1 MNNGRRDDIL
11 SGHWQEGW
19 STGWTWDRR
28 CDILRGEGQERW
40 CTDWTSVDMG
50 SICCHMDK
58 RDDVLTGLGQI
69 MW

>member
-40 CTDWTSVDMG
+40 CTDWTQWTWAAFVVTWTREM
-50 SICCHMDK
+50 MY
-58 RDDVLTGLGQI
+58 
-69 MW
+69 